1 MKHWFF
7 VVFFFLWSLGQA
19 SLQAAEPL
27 ALHRPL
33 ARVLSSENGLKQ
45 NMARA
50 LAEDQWGRLWIGTLE
65 GLHLVEGDTVKLV
78 QLPGGQTAGKIIQD
92 LLIDQQ
98 FGIWIATNTG
108 LYKADSRTLTVEA
121 ITAASALQQIHK
133 LAWLNAT
140 LLGILTKDQ
149 QLYLLDTQS
158 QQLRQATLNFP
169 VHELQ
174 PMADGLLLRN
184 QNQYFLYPST
194 QHPQQ
199 LPLAATIPTH
209 IRSSLWFAERLW
221 LVTSD
226 WQLWNCTAQS
236 CEQVQLPALTESF
249 SEVTAL
255 TSWQQQLVIVRQ
267 DSIVL
272 YQPENGQSR
281 LVLPQLKSS
290 TYSSRT
296 KQIQLQML
304 RTGELA
310 IGRDRGVLLVP
321 LSYQNLSSF
330 AVQAP
335 AFSTTLN
342 TLTSVGTNQLL
353 VATDQALELYRTDL
367 PQPALVQQLPYP
379 KPMVPLLFKRL
390 GPLLLMTTA
399 AAGIQLVD
407 LDKAEIAPWPYQF
420 AELEDNQILID
431 VLPLDQHH
439 FLLLFNRK
447 LMLMRQQGTGFDKV
461 WITDLPT
468 KDTSGLLYQQGQLL
482 VAAYY
487 QGLLSSSHWTD
498 WSQPPLHWQ
507 SQLAGDPVLGL
518 RRTGSGELQLWS
530 AEQGVRLLN
539 QNSDGWHATPIEAMR
554 QLPNQTVVCSAELTD
569 GYWFAATHQGI
580 AVFDRSNQLIRLLSE
595 YDGLVQ
601 HEFNQFQC
609 GPLGNQVYMAGDSG
623 VTLLGP
629 PQQLSTVQARL
640 DWSHVLV
647 DGVQHL
653 IPDSPLQLTEP
664 NVIEFSFN
672 LGPAPVL
679 APVRYQYRLEPA
691 NPQWFDLN
699 ISTLRFSQLATG
711 QYQLNVRAIGADGRW
726 SDPLQLHFSVKP
738 KFWRS
743 PAAYGLYLLLATL
756 LFWLHFRQR
765 WQIQQARLAT
775 AEAQHKLQQDYTHQ
789 LELAVRQR
797 TASLE
802 QQQQELVLLQ
812 QEKIAFLSSTS
823 HDLKNLSALVRLN
836 LTDLRQH
843 LQPSG
848 EPGWHTVNNSCK
860 LLNTLVDDILELS
873 RLNAGVITPQLQLVN
888 LSQLLQQVYQTFV
901 PMAAELKVRLELKVE
916 PDLLVVTDKHLVA
929 RMLMNLLDNALKNL
943 QEGEL
948 VQLELKH
955 RYPHSQQLYLSIRDS
970 GPGLPQPM
978 RRHWGNAFQRG
989 NQSYQGSGLGLS
1001 IVRKIAELLVL
1012 PINLYSSERGTS
1024 FGLRFVRA
1032 EPYTLPAAAVG
1043 SALVIDPD
1051 PQVRQSLYYELVRH
1065 GLQVSVFSSLR
1076 DFQRS
1081 GQTGFRLLISDIHLN
1096 ATDDHLTEL
1105 TLLTSRLAPGGKL
1118 LLMSADATLR
1128 QRLPEHKAVY
1138 FMLKPVKRAR
1148 LAWLLAKD
1156 Q

>member
-65 GLHLVEGDTVKLV
+65 GLHLVEGDSVKLV
-78 QLPGGQTAGKIIQD
+78 QLPGGQTAGKIILD
-92 LLIDQQ
+92 LQTDRQYGMW
-98 FGIWIATNTG
+98 FATNTG
-108 LYKADSRTLTVEA
+108 LYKADTRTLKVEA
-121 ITAASALQQIHK
+121 ITAAAALPYIHK
-133 LAWLNAT
+133 LAWLT
-140 LLGILTKDQ
+140 DTVLGILTSDQ
-149 QLYLLDTQS
+149 QLHLLDTQS
-158 QQLRQATLNFP
+158 QQVRQATLNFP
-169 VHELQ
+169 VSELHAT
-174 PMADGLLLRN
+174 PEGLLLRS
-184 QNQYFLYPST
+184 QNQFFLYRPN
-194 QHPQQ
+194 QHDQPQ
-199 LPLAATIPTH
+199 PFAASAPDAIS
-209 IRSSLWFAERLW
+209 SSLWFEQALW
-221 LVTSD
+221 LVTLD
-226 WQLWNCTAQS
+226 WQLWRCIPTA

-255 TSWQQQLVIVRQ
+255 TSWQQQLVVVRQ

-281 LVLPQLKSS
+281 LVLPQLISS

-296 KQIQLQML
+296 KQIKLQML

-321 LSYQNLSSF
+321 LSYQDLSSF
-330 AVQAP
+330 AARAP
-335 AFSTTLN
+335 GFSATLN
-342 TLTSVGTNQLL
+342 TLTSVGADQLL

-367 PQPALVQQLPYP
+367 PQPARIQQLPYP

-390 GPLLLMTTA
+390 GPLLLMSTA
-399 AAGIQLVD
+399 EAGIQLVN
-407 LDKAEIAPWPYQF
+407 LDKAEITPWPYQF
-420 AELEDNQILID
+420 AELEDNKILID
-431 VLPLDQHH
+431 VLPLDQQH

-447 LMLMRQQGTGFDKV
+447 LMLMRQQGTRFDKI

-468 KDTSGLLYQQGQLL
+468 KDTSGLLYQDGQLL
-482 VAAYY
+482 LAAYY
-487 QGLLSSSHWTD
+487 QGVLSSHWTQ
-498 WSQPPLHWQ
+498 WEQPPLHWQ
-507 SQLAGDPVLGL
+507 YQLAGDPVLGL

-539 QNSDGWHATPIEAMR
+539 KNSDGWHATPIEAMR
-554 QLPNQTVVCSAELTD
+554 QLPNQTVVCSAELAD

-580 AVFDRSNQLIRLLSE
+580 AVFDRSNQLIRLLTE

-609 GPLGNQVYMAGDSG
+609 GQMGNQVYMAGDAG
-623 VTLLGP
+623 VTLLGS
-629 PQQLSTVQARL
+629 PQELSTVQARL

-647 DGVQHL
+647 DGTQHL
-653 IPDSPLQLTEP
+653 ISDSPLQLTEP

-691 NPQWFDLN
+691 NSQWFDLN

-711 QYQLNVRAIGADGRW
+711 QYQLNVRAIDADGRW

-789 LELAVRQR
+789 LELAVQQR

-873 RLNAGVITPQLQLVN
+873 KLNAGVITPQLQLVN
-888 LSQLLQQVYQTFV
+888 LSQLLQQLYQTFV
-901 PMAAELKVRLELKVE
+901 PMAAELKVRLELNVE

-955 RYPHSQQLYLSIRDS
+955 RYQHSQQLYLSIRDS

-1032 EPYTLPAAAVG
+1032 EPYTVPAAAVG

-1081 GQTGFRLLISDIHLN
+1081 GQTGFRLLISDVHLN
-1096 ATDDHLTEL
+1096 ATEDHLTEL